1 MSYYFL
7 KHFCSRHRQV
17 ANASLR
23 IVAAAAA
30 AAGAASAAVANQDP
44 MNALRT
50 AVLRR
55 SAPHWSA
62 AATSFFSPP
71 FRPRRCRC
79 RCRREP
85 APAAAARTPRSRASA
100 KARAKLLAEAEPRD
114 PWLASLSLLPTDDVA
129 GADAAPNGWA
139 IGVDPDTRGAI
150 AVLSPDGS
158 SQVFDNPFV
167 HIVVSDVIRKRL
179 DTKSIIQLL
188 RGLDAPPGTM
198 AYIEKSSPFPTDGKL
213 GWWSTGFSYGLW
225 IASLVASGFS
235 VVPVASQTWKAY
247 FGLSRSE
254 TPKDDSR
261 QAASILFP
269 DKAWSLKLKK
279 HHGRAE
285 ALLLAAYGKGLVLPS
300 GKFSKAPV

>member
-1 MSYYFL
+1 M
-7 KHFCSRHRQV
+7 
-17 ANASLR
+17 
-23 IVAAAAA
+23 AAAAA
-30 AAGAASAAVANQDP
+30 AAGAASATAATAPATSQDP
-44 MNALRT
+44 MNALC
-50 AVLRR
+50 AAALRR

-62 AATSFFSPP
+62 AAASFFSPP
-71 FRPRRCRC
+71 FCPRRCRC
-79 RCRREP
+79 RRAP

-100 KARAKLLAEAEPRD
+100 KARAKLLAESEPRD
-114 PWLASLSLLPTDDVA
+114 PWLASLSLPPADGSS
-129 GADAAPNGWA
+129 GADAVPNGWA
-139 IGVDPDTRGAI
+139 IGVDPDTGGAI

-167 HIVVSDVIRKRL
+167 HIVVSEVIRKRL

-188 RGLDAPPGTM
+188 RSLDAPPGTT

-254 TPKDDSR
+254 SPKDDSR
-261 QAASILFP
+261 QAASMLFP
-269 DKAWSLKLKK
+269 DKVTSLKLKK

-300 GKFSKAPV
+300 GKFSKAPT

>member
-1 MSYYFL
+1 M
-7 KHFCSRHRQV
+7 
-17 ANASLR
+17 
-23 IVAAAAA
+23 AA
-30 AAGAASAAVANQDP
+30 AAGAASAAAAPATSQDP
-44 MNALRT
+44 MNALR
-50 AVLRR
+50 AAALRR
-55 SAPHWSA
+55 SAPHWCA
-62 AATSFFSPP
+62 AAAAAASFFSPP
-71 FRPRRCRC
+71 FRPRRCRF
-79 RCRREP
+79 RRAP
-85 APAAAARTPRSRASA
+85 APVAAARTPRSRASA

-114 PWLASLSLLPTDDVA
+114 PWLASLSLLPTDD
-129 GADAAPNGWA
+129 GAAAAAAAAAAPTGWA
-139 IGVDPDTRGAI
+139 IGVDPDTGGAI

-167 HIVVSDVIRKRL
+167 HIVVSEVIRKRL

-188 RGLDAPPGTM
+188 RGLKAPPGTT

-225 IASLVASGFS
+225 IASLVSSGFS

-254 TPKDDSR
+254 SPKDDSR

-269 DKAWSLKLKK
+269 DKVLSLKLKK

-285 ALLLAAYGKGLVLPS
+285 ALLLAAYGKGLMLPS
-300 GKFSKAPV
+300 GKFSKTPT

>member
-1 MSYYFL
+1 M
-7 KHFCSRHRQV
+7 
-17 ANASLR
+17 NALR
-23 IVAAAAA
+23 SAVLRRPAPQWSAAAAA
-30 AAGAASAAVANQDP
+30 A
-44 MNALRT
+44 
-50 AVLRR
+50 
-55 SAPHWSA
+55 
-62 AATSFFSPP
+62 SFFSPP
-71 FRPRRCRC
+71 FRPRRCRFH
-79 RCRREP
+79 RAP
-85 APAAAARTPRSRASA
+85 APVAATRAPRSRASS
-100 KARAKLLAEAEPRD
+100 KARARLLMEAEPRD
-114 PWLASLSLLPTDDVA
+114 PWLASLSLLPADDNS
-129 GADAAPNGWA
+129 GTAAASPTGWA
-139 IGVDPDTRGAI
+139 IGVDPDTGGAI

-167 HIVVSDVIRKRL
+167 HIVVSEVIRKRL

-188 RGLDAPPGTM
+188 RGLQAPPGTT

-254 TPKDDSR
+254 SPKDDSR

-269 DKAWSLKLKK
+269 DKALSLKLKK

-300 GKFSKAPV
+300 GKFSKTPT

>member
-1 MSYYFL
+1 M
-7 KHFCSRHRQV
+7 
-17 ANASLR
+17 
-23 IVAAAAA
+23 AAAAA
-30 AAGAASAAVANQDP
+30 AAGAASAAVAANQDP
-44 MNALRT
+44 MNALS
-50 AVLRR
+50 AAALRR

-62 AATSFFSPP
+62 AAAAASFFSPP
-71 FRPRRCRC
+71 FRPRRCHI
-79 RCRREP
+79 RRAPAP

-100 KARAKLLAEAEPRD
+100 KARAKLLVGAEPRD
-114 PWLASLSLLPTDDVA
+114 PWLASLSLLPADDNA

-139 IGVDPDTRGAI
+139 IGVDPDTGGAI
-150 AVLSPDGS
+150 AVVSPDGS

-167 HIVVSDVIRKRL
+167 HIVVSEVIRKRL
-179 DTKSIIQLL
+179 DTKSIIELL
-188 RGLDAPPGTM
+188 RRLDAPPGTT

-254 TPKDDSR
+254 SPKDDSR

-269 DKAWSLKLKK
+269 DKALSLKLKK

-300 GKFSKAPV
+300 GKFSKTPT

>member
-1 MSYYFL
+1 M
-7 KHFCSRHRQV
+7 
-17 ANASLR
+17 
-23 IVAAAAA
+23 AAAAA
-30 AAGAASAAVANQDP
+30 AVGAASAAVANQDP

-55 SAPHWSA
+55 SVPHWSA
-62 AATSFFSPP
+62 AAAAAAFFSPP
-71 FRPRRCRC
+71 FRPRRC

-167 HIVVSDVIRKRL
+167 HIVVSEVIRKRL

-269 DKAWSLKLKK
+269 DKARSLKLKNTMLIFVTNWEG
-279 HHGRAE
+279 GRAE
-285 ALLLAAYGKGLVLPS
+285 ALLLASYGKGLVLPS
-300 GKFSKAPV
+300 GKFSKTPV

>member
-1 MSYYFL
+1 M
-7 KHFCSRHRQV
+7 
-17 ANASLR
+17 
-23 IVAAAAA
+23 AAAAA
-30 AAGAASAAVANQDP
+30 AAGAASAAVAANHDP
-44 MNALRT
+44 MNALR
-50 AVLRR
+50 AAALRR

-62 AATSFFSPP
+62 AVSFFSPP
-71 FRPRRCRC
+71 FRPRRCRI
-79 RCRREP
+79 RR
-85 APAAAARTPRSRASA
+85 APAAAAHTPRSRASA
-100 KARAKLLAEAEPRD
+100 KARAKLLVEAEPRD
-114 PWLASLSLLPTDDVA
+114 PWLASLSLLPTDDTA

-139 IGVDPDTRGAI
+139 IGVDPDTGGAI

-167 HIVVSDVIRKRL
+167 HIVVSEVIRKRL

-188 RGLDAPPGTM
+188 RRLDAPPGTT

-247 FGLSRSE
+247 FRLSRSE
-254 TPKDDSR
+254 SPKDDSR

-269 DKAWSLKLKK
+269 DKALSLKLKK

-300 GKFSKAPV
+300 GTFSKTPT